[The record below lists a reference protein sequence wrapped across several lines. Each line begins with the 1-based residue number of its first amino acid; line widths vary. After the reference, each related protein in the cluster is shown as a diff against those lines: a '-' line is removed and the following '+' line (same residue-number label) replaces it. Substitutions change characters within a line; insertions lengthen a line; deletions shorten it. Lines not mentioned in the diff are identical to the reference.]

1 MNLFSKSGV
10 VLELWSKIR
19 NTKYK
24 CIDKIVKFS
33 LVVFIIK
40 ISQMTEIIRSMFNK
54 RLKEK
59 TFKWMTFEANLDVD
73 KDVNMNFYDTTIWS
87 RICQ

>member
-1 MNLFSKSGV
+1 
-10 VLELWSKIR
+10 
-19 NTKYK
+19 
-24 CIDKIVKFS
+24 
-33 LVVFIIK
+33 
-40 ISQMTEIIRSMFNK
+40 MTEIIRSMFNK